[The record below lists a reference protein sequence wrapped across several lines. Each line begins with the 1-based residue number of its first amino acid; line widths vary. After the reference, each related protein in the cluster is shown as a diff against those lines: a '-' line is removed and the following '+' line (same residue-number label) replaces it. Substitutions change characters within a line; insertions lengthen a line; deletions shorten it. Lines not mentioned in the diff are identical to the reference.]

1 VRRGEGGAVSDFPLV
16 WRVHTRFPERKGTRC
31 RILIRSVRMNSILVE
46 FEDGFRAVTRFNYV
60 RRA

>member
-1 VRRGEGGAVSDFPLV
+1 MSDFPLV

-46 FEDGFRAVTRFNYV
+46 FEDGFRAVTSFNYV